1 MQEQAY
7 LNYARYQ
14 KEKRELWFFIFMN
27 LIFQVNRYDKGTF
40 AKCGCMP
47 FDSAET
53 SPSFSETFAKKN
65 EWFCIRKPLGKIP
78 QETTELNAWEISA
91 RNNKFFFIN
100 YDFCNVII
108 WIFNEDATKTVE
120 ISNI

>member
-1 MQEQAY
+1 MIKELL
-7 LNYARYQ
+7 LNVVVCLLIVLKHRQVSQ
-14 KEKRELWFFIFMN
+14 K
-27 LIFQVNRYDKGTF
+27 
-40 AKCGCMP
+40 
-47 FDSAET
+47 
-53 SPSFSETFAKKN
+53 PSQKKN